1 MKISFCTTCM
11 GRLHHL
17 KETLPQNI
25 RDNLPRAGSD
35 DPQVEFV
42 VLDYN
47 SKDGLEEWIKNDPEM
62 VHHMTT
68 GTLVY
73 AKTREPEFFH
83 HAHAKNMA
91 HRLGSGDVLCN
102 VDADNF
108 TGPRFANFLADIFE
122 DDRDV
127 IVHPAFQRVKEKPLE
142 ERGFYGRI
150 AMTRDSFFNL
160 GGYNENRFKGWG
172 TEDTHFMLRGYALG
186 LKPVSIFDQE
196 FFKVICHTHQER
208 FANAASKD
216 VSLANIRRCS
226 SGNLW
231 DRIEA
236 KLNRAYVAFSM
247 AQSNRDGDFGTG
259 TVEVGLN
266 GDMVKMQPVA
276 QTAIKLRFAFNG
288 ISTYKETRLHTP
300 QGDEPNSAHA
310 PA

>member
-1 MKISFCTTCM
+1 MD
-11 GRLHHL
+11 
-17 KETLPQNI
+17 Q
-25 RDNLPRAGSD
+25 
-35 DPQVEFV
+35 
-42 VLDYN
+42 
-47 SKDGLEEWIKNDPEM
+47 NDPEM

-122 DDRDV
+122 DDKGV

-196 FFKVICHTHQER
+196 FSKLYVIRTKSVLQMQRVRMCHSQIFGVVPVEIYGIGLRQNSIELMSLFPWRKATVTVISAQER
-208 FANAASKD
+208 WIS
-216 VSLANIRRCS
+216 
-226 SGNLW
+226 
-231 DRIEA
+231 
-236 KLNRAYVAFSM
+236 
-247 AQSNRDGDFGTG
+247 
-259 TVEVGLN
+259 LN

-276 QTAIKLRFAFNG
+276 QTAFCF
-288 ISTYKETRLHTP
+288 
-300 QGDEPNSAHA
+300 
-310 PA
+310 